1 MLIGKPK
8 LMSGKIKIAVAEDH
22 SIVVEGIK
30 TILSTSSD
38 IQYVGCANKGSDL
51 LHLLQ
56 TKTPDVLILDL
67 NLGGENGFDILEKIK
82 EQFATLKVIILT
94 MYNEPAFVRKA
105 KSLGA
110 NAYLLK
116 NYSSDELLQVISSIN
131 DGVFQTSREIVLAKE
146 NDNTFN
152 SSFSVISQLSPK
164 EKEIIKHVANGL
176 SSKEIAENLFISV
189 HTVDTHRRNLLKKLN
204 LNNTASLVGFA
215 YENNI
220 IDR

>member
-1 MLIGKPK
+1 
-8 LMSGKIKIAVAEDH
+8 MSGKIKIAVAEDH

>member
-1 MLIGKPK
+1 MGE
-8 LMSGKIKIAVAEDH
+8 KIKIAVAEDH
-22 SIVVEGIK
+22 AIVVEGIK
-30 TILSTSSD
+30 TILSINPD
-38 IQYVGCANKGSDL
+38 IQYMGCADSGSDL
-51 LHLLQ
+51 LYLLQ
-56 TKTPDVLILDL
+56 IKTPDVLILDL
-67 NLGGENGFDILEKIK
+67 NLGGENGFDLLEKIK
-82 EQFATLKVIILT
+82 EQFTTIKVIILT
-94 MYNEPAFVRKA
+94 MYNEPAFIRKA

-116 NYSSDELLQVISSIN
+116 NYNSDELLNVISSIDN
-131 DGVFQTSREIVLAKE
+131 GIFQTSKEIGILKE
-146 NDNTFN
+146 DDNTFN
-152 SSFSVISQLSPK
+152 TAFSVVSQLSPK

-220 IDR
+220 VDR

>member
-131 DGVFQTSREIVLAKE
+131 DGVFQTSKEIVLAKE

>member
-1 MLIGKPK
+1 
-8 LMSGKIKIAVAEDH
+8 MSGKIKIAVAEDH

-116 NYSSDELLQVISSIN
+116 NYSSDELLQVISRIN
-131 DGVFQTSREIVLAKE
+131 DGVFQTSKEIVLAKE

>member
-1 MLIGKPK
+1 
-8 LMSGKIKIAVAEDH
+8 MSDEQIKIAVAEDH

-30 TILSTSSD
+30 TILALDATL
-38 IQYVGCANKGSDL
+38 QYVGCADKESNL
-51 LHLLQ
+51 LYLLQ
-56 TKTPDVLILDL
+56 TKHPNILILDL
-67 NLGGENGFDILEKIK
+67 NLGGENGFDILEKVK
-82 EQFATLKVIILT
+82 QQFSSIKVIILT

-105 KSLGA
+105 KLLGA

-116 NYSSDELLQVISSIN
+116 NYSSDELLKVISEIN
-131 DGVFQTSREIVLAKE
+131 NEKFQISKEIVLAKE
-146 NDNTFN
+146 GDKIFT
-152 SSFSVISQLSPK
+152 SSFSAVSQLSPK

>member
-1 MLIGKPK
+1 
-8 LMSGKIKIAVAEDH
+8 MSGKIKIAVAEDH

-105 KSLGA
+105 KSFGA

-116 NYSSDELLQVISSIN
+116 NYSSDELLQVISRIN
-131 DGVFQTSREIVLAKE
+131 DGVFQTSKEIVLAKE